1 MTQEFTKEE
10 LKALDSLI
18 TFASET
24 ISIDDEPLLY
34 ILLQKVD
41 RYICEYNEEQ

>member
-1 MTQEFTKEE
+1 MTLDVLKEE

-34 ILLQKVD
+34 VLLQKVD
-41 RYICEYNEEQ
+41 RYICEYN